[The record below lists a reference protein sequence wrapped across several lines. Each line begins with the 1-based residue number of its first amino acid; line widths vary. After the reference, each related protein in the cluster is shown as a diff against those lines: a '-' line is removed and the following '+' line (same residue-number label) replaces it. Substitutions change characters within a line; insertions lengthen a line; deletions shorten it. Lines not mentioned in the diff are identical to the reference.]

1 MSEGLSIALVGLIG
15 VAFGASLQAWLA
27 HWTGTR
33 QQIRQERFEAYQAF
47 WSAISRDFIDSK
59 FEWHKIRR
67 DEELRRACFEIGI
80 YGSKNVIR
88 QVTTLITGEGIEGRE
103 FDQLRLYEVIRAMRK
118 DLSGL
123 SDRGIKTDIYVTM
136 SAGTLGNFLDPND
149 DTEESE

>member
-47 WSAISRDFIDSK
+47 WSAISRDFIDRR
-59 FEWHKIRR
+59 FEWQQIRR
-67 DEELRRACFEIGI
+67 DEVFRRACFAIGI

-88 QVTTLITGEGIEGRE
+88 TLTTLITGEGIEGRE

-123 SDRGIKTDIYVTM
+123 NDRNIKTDIYIAM
-136 SAGTLGNFLDPND
+136 SAGTLGEFLDPGD
-149 DTEESE
+149 DTKGTQ